1 MISAFKMQMRVGIL
15 EREVN
20 GFLNEVTTIDNDI
33 VNRLESS
40 LSSSEIFYLTYP
52 TLQPPTRFWFWP
64 WEKKYTRMKPLTKQH

>member
-52 TLQPPTRFWFWP
+52 TLQPPTRF
-64 WEKKYTRMKPLTKQH
+64 